1 MNSNTINGP
10 GLIIVKAS
18 LKYQWKQEVS
28 KFSDLKATVIQT
40 YSEIT
45 SNITN
50 RIKTRESKEKKT
62 EELKEEIKQLKKE
75 RSQLFKN
82 QFKGYDLLESKNNT
96 RDFSHEIH
104 FWKYSKSIGKLV
116 DRNSFETIQQRH

>member
-1 MNSNTINGP
+1 MEALHKNIINGP

-40 YSEIT
+40 YSELT

-50 RIKTRESKEKKT
+50 KIKNRESKKEKTK
-62 EELKEEIKQLKKE
+62 L
-75 RSQLFKN
+75 
-82 QFKGYDLLESKNNT
+82 NN
-96 RDFSHEIH
+96 
-104 FWKYSKSIGKLV
+104 
-116 DRNSFETIQQRH
+116 